1 MNCIY
6 KNLVKT
12 IMPCENIKNGHIQ
25 NRMLELFNLTLYDI
39 NYMIF
44 KFYDG
49 KEEICGIDNSFYSKF
64 DIESIKDVVIYD
76 KLEENTKGVD
86 IVKLRE
92 IFNTFMIAENNSENI
107 VTFNNL
113 HYLIIQIVLTR
124 IQVEEPN
131 IETEDVKILVSE
143 DDFKTLKEIGVKDE
157 KCSVC
162 LDDIDT
168 RAMVLPCKHVYHKEC
183 IKEWLCNHS
192 HKCPVCKNETFKGV
206 PKLD

>member
-1 MNCIY
+1 MDIY
-6 KNLVKT
+6 K
-12 IMPCENIKNGHIQ
+12 IECQ
-25 NRMLELFNLTLYDI
+25 NYDI
-39 NYMIF
+39 NYIVF

-64 DIESIKDVVIYD
+64 DTESIKDIVIYD
-76 KLEENTKGVD
+76 KLEENTKEVD

-92 IFNTFMIAENNSENI
+92 IFSTFMIAENDLENI
-107 VTFNNL
+107 VTFNDL
-113 HYLIIQIVLTR
+113 HDLMMRLVLIR
-124 IQVEEPN
+124 IQVEEPT
-131 IETEDVKILVSE
+131 IETDNEDVKILVSE
-143 DDFKTLKEIGVKDE
+143 DDFKTLKEIDVKDE

-168 RAMVLPCKHVYHKEC
+168 KAMVLPCKHVYHKEC

-192 HKCPVCKNETFKGV
+192 NKCPVCKNETFKGV